1 MVYSSA
7 LEQREYE
14 AVCHV
19 KESMQIAE
27 SALLE
32 KEQAVIREQQLSKE
46 VERQKLVMATI
57 LKEAGERTRRE
68 VWQGGWCAWW
78 RGGWEPGG
86 PDPSPV

>member
-1 MVYSSA
+1 MVSHTFCCVCSST

-32 KEQAVIREQQLSKE
+32 KEQISIREQQLRKE
-46 VERQKLVMATI
+46 VVRLKTTVAAI
-57 LKEAGERTRRE
+57 LKEAGERTRNE
-68 VWQGGWCAWW
+68 VRA
-78 RGGWEPGG
+78 RGG
-86 PDPSPV
+86 DQT

>member
-1 MVYSSA
+1 MYTCTCSSA

-19 KESMQIAE
+19 KESVQIAE

-32 KEQAVIREQQLSKE
+32 KEQAAIREQQLAKE

-68 VWQGGWCAWW
+68 A
-78 RGGWEPGG
+78 RRTN
-86 PDPSPV
+86 

>member
-1 MVYSSA
+1 MVSYTLLFLCSST

-32 KEQAVIREQQLSKE
+32 KEQVSIREQQLRKE
-46 VERQKLVMATI
+46 VERLKATVATI
-57 LKEAGERTRRE
+57 LKEAGERTRNEVRE
-68 VWQGGWCAWW
+68 DQ
-78 RGGWEPGG
+78 
-86 PDPSPV
+86 S

>member
-1 MVYSSA
+1 MPCCRSV

-19 KESMQIAE
+19 KESVQIAE

-32 KEQAVIREQQLSKE
+32 KEQAAIREQQLAKE
-46 VERQKLVMATI
+46 VERQKLVMSTI

-68 VWQGGWCAWW
+68 VNRRTDNVAMM
-78 RGGWEPGG
+78 
-86 PDPSPV
+86 